1 MIHYSN
7 RFPARFLL
15 HLVPQSFFTPV
26 AQTARVLMHLAA
38 TEYWQ
43 QLAALILLRPI
54 RFQGLAYIRQRDMV
68 LTSRRRLQF
77 QLALLL

>member
-1 MIHYSN
+1 MMIHYSN

-43 QLAALILLRPI
+43 QLAALRPDLFVFRDLR
-54 RFQGLAYIRQRDMV
+54 
-68 LTSRRRLQF
+68 TSGNETWY
-77 QLALLL
+77 